1 MKRTRLVTFYSKF
14 MMMKPNNSI
23 SELHVVN
30 QNVNTTK
37 LNIVNTSKKENTQ
50 RYKHKGELIDTVV
63 CVFE

>member
-1 MKRTRLVTFYSKF
+1 MI
-14 MMMKPNNSI
+14 MKPNNSI